1 MSKKRKSTASSSS
14 GATSSVYFTD
24 DIAGDRGRKTKLKT
38 QSRHFVENTVSA
50 VEQQAQQYIRRL
62 SKKERSKSRDSRERT
77 RKHPLS
83 EAGEKSGANA
93 TTISSSAASELSR
106 VKKELEAIKKELD
119 PLKKVSR

>member
-14 GATSSVYFTD
+14 GVTSSMYFTD

-62 SKKERSKSRDSRERT
+62 SKKERSRSRDSRERT
-77 RKHPLS
+77 KKHPLS
-83 EAGEKSGANA
+83 EAEKSGANA